1 MARTA
6 EEIRSESE
14 WLAFRGAEAI
24 TAVIASYEHRLAGAR
39 RQVDIESETVA
50 ALQGQVR
57 ALQGQVFDL
66 LKQM

>member
-1 MARTA
+1 
-6 EEIRSESE
+6 
-14 WLAFRGAEAI
+14 
-24 TAVIASYEHRLAGAR
+24 
-39 RQVDIESETVA
+39 VDIESETVA